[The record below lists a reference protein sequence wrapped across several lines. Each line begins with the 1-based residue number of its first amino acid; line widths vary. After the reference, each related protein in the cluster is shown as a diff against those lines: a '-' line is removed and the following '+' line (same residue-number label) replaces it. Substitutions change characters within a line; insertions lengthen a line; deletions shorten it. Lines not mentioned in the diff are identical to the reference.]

1 MAGAQRSD
9 QERHRNRP
17 VIALDGTES
26 VHGRALFAVSALYW
40 CVDWL
45 PEVEV
50 RLIDAL
56 DDDVILAASILRAE
70 TGADL
75 RIQPSFSKF
84 STLAGADIY
93 VAAAFRSGDHLRL
106 AEARHWRIP
115 VMLALQFPDPEYLSG
130 SVLRQR
136 AAFDP
141 KVFAEHLY
149 TIVGPWL

>member
-1 MAGAQRSD
+1 MAGAQGIH
-9 QERHRNRP
+9 QERSPDRP
-17 VIALDGTES
+17 VIAIDGTES
-26 VHGRALFAVSALYW
+26 VHGRALFTLSALYW

-45 PEVEV
+45 SDVEV

-70 TGADL
+70 IGADL
-75 RIQPSFSKF
+75 RIQPSPREL

-93 VAAAFRSGDHLRL
+93 VAAAFRSAEHLRL
-106 AEARHWRIP
+106 AEAARWRIP
-115 VMLALQFPDPEYLSG
+115 VMLALQFPDPEYLGG

-141 KVFAEHLY
+141 RVFAEHLY
-149 TIVGPWL
+149 TIVRPWL